1 MTKWITW
8 YQWSCSGASH
18 EFWFHRSRFQTTRIL
33 IGWGFWCRYSTFKA
47 LAFFQVVLVWI
58 LQLLAIIL
66 YLQVKNWSN
75 SVNPQSFL
83 PAIRLPCCV
92 RYRGL
97 RVHSP
102 HTLSISLL
110 QKTIPVLWYALTF
123 TVNKTFLLKMM
134 KKNMSQPPW
143 SKDSMAQFQKG
154 TQQSFIRPGRSLG
167 GEIQLLRRWQTQ
179 ATFPKI
185 LVPTYSKQS
194 LNLTKI
200 PSNFG
205 GEWDS
210 RGNSPFRLLL
220 NHPLL
225 LGGVPRL
232 GYEKDGWI

>member
-8 YQWSCSGASH
+8 YQWSCSGTSH

-47 LAFFQVVLVWI
+47 LVFFQVVLVWI

-102 HTLSISLL
+102 HTLSISL

-134 KKNMSQPPW
+134 KKTCHNLH
-143 SKDSMAQFQKG
+143 D
-154 TQQSFIRPGRSLG
+154 
-167 GEIQLLRRWQTQ
+167 
-179 ATFPKI
+179 PKI
-185 LVPTYSKQS
+185 RWLSFRKALSKASFDQGGPSAEKFNSWGADKLKQLFRKYSEQ
-194 LNLTKI
+194 LTII
-200 PSNFG
+200 PK
-205 GEWDS
+205 
-210 RGNSPFRLLL
+210 P
-220 NHPLL
+220 
-225 LGGVPRL
+225 
-232 GYEKDGWI
+232 